1 MPLSRPCHKRC
12 RPGGTF
18 REVIPPERLVYTWQW
33 EAGVPESRESLVV
46 VEFRDH
52 GDETRVVLIHK
63 DLAAPPPPPA

>member
-1 MPLSRPCHKRC
+1 
-12 RPGGTF
+12 
-18 REVIPPERLVYTWQW
+18 VIPPERLVYTWQW